1 MNDPNQEATRAISER
16 AFCGAIIRGD
26 TRATDAG
33 LKADWFTVP
42 ICRRIFSAALAVER
56 QGRPCDLATLEGVLD
71 DDDLDKAI
79 TIAAERPK

>member
-26 TRATDAG
+26 ARATDAG

-42 ICRRIFSAALAVER
+42 VARRIFSAALAIET
-56 QGRPCDLATLEGVLD
+56 GAPLRPRDARRD
-71 DDDLDKAI
+71 S
-79 TIAAERPK
+79 